1 MLSEYGQGAERLKYL
16 SEAVLKHFNKDE
28 VNFSLQV
35 SGEEVNILP
44 RTEVKEE
51 YPDGQDQFPCSLNNS
66 ITSVGQYY
74 PLYERKQYLNYF

>member
-1 MLSEYGQGAERLKYL
+1 MLSDYSQAAERLKYL

-28 VNFSLQV
+28 VNFTLQV

-51 YPDGQDQFPCSLNNS
+51 YQDGLNNS
-66 ITSVGQYY
+66 ITSLGQYY
-74 PLYERKQYLNYF
+74 PLYERKHYLNYF